1 MATSDFSTCDFEN
14 YRDIQFFQFYGSF
27 SFKPTNLSYEI
38 KCSKLVQTG
47 FLSMIKYFIH
57 ITRVGTKYWPKIGKF
72 FSRGVISN
80 FKKAIYHISIILYY
94 MYFNF
99 ENKIWFLI
107 FKKTENFKRSTC
119 GEF

>member
-1 MATSDFSTCDFEN
+1 MATSDFSTCDFKN

-57 ITRVGTKYWPKIGKF
+57 ISYM
-72 FSRGVISN
+72 
-80 FKKAIYHISIILYY
+80 IYDILYD
-94 MYFNF
+94 
-99 ENKIWFLI
+99 ITDPIL
-107 FKKTENFKRSTC
+107 
-119 GEF
+119 